1 MQNWQIVALAV
12 AVVVLI
18 VAAVWVFYNKNRS
31 RRLRAHFGPEY
42 DRTVAEF
49 GDRRRA
55 ESELMHRT
63 ERVSKLQ
70 IRDLSVTD
78 RNRFGAEWMAC
89 QRLFVDDP
97 GRALEHADNLLT
109 DVIRTRG
116 YATSNPY
123 DRIAD
128 ISAAYPE
135 HAGHYREA
143 GEILAHHRRGEAS
156 TEDLRKAFLSYRTLF
171 DDILGGQHE
180 ELKRAS

>member
-1 MQNWQIVALAV
+1 MQNWLIVALAV
-12 AVVVLI
+12 VVAILI
-18 VAAVWVFYNKNRS
+18 VAAVWVVYYRNRS
-31 RRLRAHFGPEY
+31 RHLRAHFGSEY
-42 DRTVAEF
+42 DRTVTEF
-49 GDRRRA
+49 GDRRSA
-55 ESELMHRT
+55 ETELSQRE

-70 IRDLSVTD
+70 IRPLSMTD
-78 RNRFGAEWMAC
+78 RNRFGAEWKDC

-97 GRALEHADNLLT
+97 GRALEHADRLLT
-109 DVIRTRG
+109 EVIRTRG

-123 DRIAD
+123 DRMAD

-180 ELKRAS
+180 ELERAS